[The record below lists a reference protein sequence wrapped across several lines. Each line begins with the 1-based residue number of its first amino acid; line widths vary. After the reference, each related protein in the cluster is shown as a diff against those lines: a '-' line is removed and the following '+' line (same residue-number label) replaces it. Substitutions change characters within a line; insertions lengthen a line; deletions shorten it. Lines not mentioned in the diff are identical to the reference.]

1 MGRAPM
7 RLVEASDTVV
17 TYRLRATWR
26 VALMLVSLAIFA
38 PLAISVGGDLNRL
51 PGSLA
56 VLTGLGLLGF
66 AAGSFATVGL
76 GTAGARRRVERRTTG
91 DLAIDVEEPVLARSS
106 ASRPTY
112 GTTAVRTLELA
123 ARDVRRVVV
132 EREPE
137 QPGGDGAG
145 ARYRVAIDLT
155 DGRRV
160 HPWWSF
166 QRGAAG
172 EASMRD
178 AAARMHAV
186 MRIDGEIEA
195 RDTVALSAYDAAAF
209 AKGGAAAA
217 SVEAQWSD
225 ELDPLNPVHTLA
237 QRALAVTID
246 TALCTIAL
254 VGHFWLTRARPDTI
268 LFLALPLYGALRL
281 GYHTLWEGTSGTTLG
296 KRLAKLRV
304 VSLDGGPVGFRR
316 AFKRNLARLL
326 DAMAFYL
333 VALVVAAQPGKQRS
347 QRIGD
352 RWAGTLVVDERRV
365 EPTLAARRA
374 RA

>member
-1 MGRAPM
+1 M
-7 RLVEASDTVV
+7 RLAEASDAVV

-26 VALMLVSLAIFA
+26 ITLLLVSLATFA
-38 PLAISVGGDLNRL
+38 PLAISVGGDMNRL
-51 PGSLA
+51 PGPLA
-56 VLTGLGLLGF
+56 AATFLGFLGF
-66 AAGSFATVGL
+66 AAGMLATVGL
-76 GTAGARRRVERRTTG
+76 GTAAARRRVERRTTG

-123 ARDVRRVVV
+123 PRDVRRVVV
-132 EREPE
+132 ERTSE
-137 QPGGDGAG
+137 QPADDGAAG
-145 ARYRVAIDLT
+145 RYRVAIDLA
-155 DGRRV
+155 DGRSV

-172 EASMRD
+172 EAFMRD

-186 MRIDGEIEA
+186 MRLGGEVEA

-209 AKGGAAAA
+209 AKGGPAAA

-246 TALCTIAL
+246 TALCSIAL
-254 VGHFWLTRARPDTI
+254 VGLFWLTRARPDTI

-281 GYHTLWEGTSGTTLG
+281 GYHTLWEGASGTTLG
-296 KRLAKLRV
+296 KRIAKLRV
-304 VSLDGGPVGFRR
+304 VSVDGGPVGFRR
-316 AFKRNLARLL
+316 AFKRNLARPL
-326 DAMAFYL
+326 DALAFYL
-333 VALVVAAQPGKQRS
+333 VALVVAAQPGKRRS

-352 RWAGTLVVDERRV
+352 RWADTLVVDERRIEATV
-365 EPTLAARRA
+365 AARRA
-374 RA
+374 LA